1 MRPLLSWQWLLL
13 IVVVVVAGLLLW
25 PRTEKKLVER
35 PISCEQESLYVR
47 ALKGDRLTKDSLFR
61 VLATSPI
68 PEEKR
73 AGFRGLEYYEIRS
86 EWCLRGRYET
96 LPNVVLPVIG
106 RLYLSLATLDSC
118 RPPAVLTVYGEA
130 HGQNP
135 YVAFWDSTAAVGET
149 YEGGRYVPVFIE
161 GDSAVID
168 FNRAYFPYCA
178 YNPNY
183 ICLPYPPNNRF
194 CEYIRA
200 GERYGA
206 YANHP

>member
-1 MRPLLSWQWLLL
+1 MRPLLSWQWLLI
-13 IVVVVVAGLLLW
+13 IVVVVVMGLLLW
-25 PRTEKKLVER
+25 PRPEKKPAER
-35 PISCEQESLYVR
+35 PIFCEQESLYVR
-47 ALKGDRLTKDSLFR
+47 ALKRDRLIKDSLFR
-61 VLATSPI
+61 ILATSPI

-73 AGFRGLEYYEIRS
+73 SAFRGLEYYDIRS
-86 EWCLRGRYET
+86 EWCLRGRYEA
-96 LPNVVLPVIG
+96 LPNAVLPVIG
-106 RLYLSLATLDSC
+106 RLYLLRPTLDSC
-118 RPPAVLTVYGEA
+118 RPPAVLTVYGDA
-130 HGQNP
+130 HARNP

-161 GDSAVID
+161 GDSAIID

-206 YANHP
+206 YVAHP